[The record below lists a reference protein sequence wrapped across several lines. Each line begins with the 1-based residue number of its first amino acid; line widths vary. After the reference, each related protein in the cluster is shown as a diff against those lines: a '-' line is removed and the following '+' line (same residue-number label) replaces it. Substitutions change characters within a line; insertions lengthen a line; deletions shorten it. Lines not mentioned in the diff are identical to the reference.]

1 MAAYKSNAQPDHRPV
16 PLRPSTQGRIAP
28 RLVVEPGHQ
37 LVVATGLPR

>member
-1 MAAYKSNAQPDHRPV
+1 MATYKNTAKPDRRPI
-16 PLRPSTQGRIAP
+16 PLRPGTQGRIAP